1 MAQRV
6 VVELTDDLDGSEA
19 IETIRFSL
27 DSVSYEIDLNAGH
40 AIELR
45 DFLDRFRTA
54 GRRTGGR
61 VAKQP
66 AAAASGI
73 DAKAVRRWALD
84 NNVTVNMRGRIKD
97 DIVRQF
103 EAANA

>member
-6 VVELTDDLDGSEA
+6 VVELVDDLDGSEA
-19 IETIRFSL
+19 IETIRFAL
-27 DSVSYEIDLNAGH
+27 DSVSYEIDLNAGN

-45 DFLDRFRTA
+45 DFLERFRTA
-54 GRRTGGR
+54 GRRAGGH

-66 AAAASGI
+66 AVTGADTRSI
-73 DAKAVRRWALD
+73 RRWALD
-84 NNVTVNMRGRIKD
+84 NSVPVNPRGRIKTD
-97 DIVRQF
+97 VVRQF

>member
-6 VVELTDDLDGSEA
+6 VLEFVDDLDGSEA
-19 IETIRFSL
+19 IETVRFSL
-27 DSVSYEIDLNAGH
+27 DSGSYEIDLNAGH

-45 DFLDRFRTA
+45 DFLERFRSA

-66 AAAASGI
+66 TAAATVADTKTI
-73 DAKAVRRWALD
+73 RRWAVE
-84 NNVTVNMRGRIKD
+84 NSVPVNPRGRIKD
-97 DIVRQF
+97 DVVRQF

>member
-6 VVELTDDLDGSEA
+6 VVELVDDLDGSEA
-19 IETIRFSL
+19 IETIRFAL

-45 DFLDRFRTA
+45 DFLERYRTA

-61 VAKQP
+61 AARKP
-66 AAAASGI
+66 AGAATGI
-73 DAKAVRRWALD
+73 DPKTIRRWAAD
-84 NNVTVNMRGRIKD
+84 NSVPVNPRGRLAED
-97 DIVRQF
+97 VVRQF

>member
-6 VVELTDDLDGSEA
+6 VVELVDDLDGSEA

-45 DFLDRFRTA
+45 DFLERFRTA
-54 GRRTGGR
+54 GRRTSGR

-66 AAAASGI
+66 SGAGV
-73 DAKAVRRWALD
+73 DTKAVRRWALE
-84 NNVTVNMRGRIKD
+84 NSVPVNPRGRLAADVI
-97 DIVRQF
+97 RQF
-103 EAANA
+103 EAVNA

>member
-6 VVELTDDLDGSEA
+6 VVELVDDLDGSEA
-19 IETIRFSL
+19 IETVRFSL

-45 DFLDRFRTA
+45 DFLGQFRTA
-54 GRRTGGR
+54 GRRTSGR

-66 AAAASGI
+66 AATGADTRSI
-73 DAKAVRRWALD
+73 RRWALE
-84 NNVTVNMRGRIKD
+84 NSVPVNPRGRIKTD
-97 DIVRQF
+97 VVRQF